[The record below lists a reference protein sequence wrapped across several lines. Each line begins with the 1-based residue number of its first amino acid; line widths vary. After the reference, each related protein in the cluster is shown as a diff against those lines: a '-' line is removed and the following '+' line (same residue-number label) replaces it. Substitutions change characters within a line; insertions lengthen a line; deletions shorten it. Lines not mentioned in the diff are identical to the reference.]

1 MSGQKIDKVGAAVEA
16 VEKAAKE
23 EALKE
28 KNQRLK
34 DQYNKDFQKYQE
46 GKMLEEQAF
55 MKHVEDYRQ
64 KYGKRNDKGE
74 IVGGPW
80 DTSDDEAKRAL
91 NSETTAYNSE
101 WKNAMLSLLGSF
113 AKMCEAMHYTLSTDE
128 RIHAVTSGA
137 KNWVLDK
144 IYTPKQPKDLTE
156 LGKAIIP
163 TLMHDVTINDTGR
176 LQVKISAGNKVMDD
190 KFTELFSGLVEHWLE
205 QEGYTRG
212 QSPATKD
219 QYFAQDGTQ
228 LTQAKLKS
236 LQEDDTHSLQ
246 SFLEERS
253 SHSYQAA
260 PTP

>member
-1 MSGQKIDKVGAAVEA
+1 MSGQKIDKVGAVVEA
-16 VEKAAKE
+16 VEKAVKE

-34 DQYNKDFQKYQE
+34 DQYNQDVQKYQE
-46 GKMLEEQAF
+46 KKMLEEQAF

-64 KYGKRNDKGE
+64 KYGKRNDRGE
-74 IVGGPW
+74 IVGGSW
-80 DTSDDEAKRAL
+80 DTSDEEAKRAL

-113 AKMCEAMHYTLSTDE
+113 AKLCDAIHSTLSTDE
-128 RIHAVTSGA
+128 RIHAVTSGV
-137 KNWVLDK
+137 KNWALDK
-144 IYTPKQPKDLTE
+144 MYAPKEPKELTE
-156 LGKAIIP
+156 LGKAILP
-163 TLMHDVTINDTGR
+163 TLMHAVTINDTGR
-176 LQVKISAGNKVMDD
+176 LQVKISAGNKVMDNN
-190 KFTELFSGLVEHWLE
+190 FTELFSGLVEHWLAE
-205 QEGYTRG
+205 NGYTRG
-212 QSPATKD
+212 QSAATKD
-219 QYFAQDGTQ
+219 QYFAQDGAQ

-260 PTP
+260 PAP